1 MLTEK
6 RQEEILRLLSL
17 KGSVTVQELKEY
29 FDASESTIRRDLNT
43 LDEKGALV
51 KVFGGAMLA
60 ESNLATKDEQVSQR
74 KELYQDEKQQIG
86 KYAASLIEPHDFVY
100 LDAGTTTAMMLDYLL
115 DDSVT
120 YVTDGVAHAQR
131 LVKKGMKVILL
142 GGELKA
148 STEAVI
154 GTQAV
159 QMLINYHFTKGFFGT
174 NGITKKTGF
183 TTPDINE
190 AAVKSMAMEQ
200 CKECYIVTD
209 ASKFDLIS
217 PVSFSTFYGGT
228 ILTDQIVS
236 GYEGMQHIVKVP

>member
-1 MLTEK
+1 M
-6 RQEEILRLLSL
+6 
-17 KGSVTVQELKEY
+17 
-29 FDASESTIRRDLNT
+29 
-43 LDEKGALV
+43 
-51 KVFGGAMLA
+51 
-60 ESNLATKDEQVSQR
+60 
-74 KELYQDEKQQIG
+74 
-86 KYAASLIEPHDFVY
+86 
-100 LDAGTTTAMMLDYLL
+100 
-115 DDSVT
+115 T

-159 QMLINYHFTKGFFGT
+159 QMLMNYHFTKGFFGT

>member
-6 RQEEILRLLSL
+6 RQEEILRLLTL

-74 KELYQDEKQQIG
+74 KGLYQDEKQQIG
-86 KYAASLIEPHDFVY
+86 EYAASLIEPHDFVY

-159 QMLINYHFTKGFFGT
+159 QMLMNYHFTKGFFGT
-174 NGITKKTGF
+174 NGITQKTGF

-190 AAVKSMAMEQ
+190 ASVKSVAMEQ

-209 ASKFDLIS
+209 SSKFDLIS

-228 ILTDQIVS
+228 ILTDRIVS
-236 GYEGMQHIVKVP
+236 GYEGMKHIIKVP